1 MIIAIYLM
9 ALQVLIRECA
19 DTDMLVCNQFQ
30 PQVGD
35 VQEVQLEV
43 MEEDNTVQHIVE
55 VPLVVILIAIN

>member
-1 MIIAIYLM
+1 M
-9 ALQVLIRECA
+9 ALQVLIRKCV

>member
-1 MIIAIYLM
+1 M
-9 ALQVLIRECA
+9 ALQVLIRKCA

-30 PQVGD
+30 SQVGD